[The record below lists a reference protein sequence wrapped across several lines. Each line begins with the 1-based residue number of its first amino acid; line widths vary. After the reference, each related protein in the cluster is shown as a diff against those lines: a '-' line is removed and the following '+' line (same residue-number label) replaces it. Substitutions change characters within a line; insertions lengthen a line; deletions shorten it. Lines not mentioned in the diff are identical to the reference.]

1 MECFLKANL
10 TLKKT
15 LGDKERKSR
24 TRIDRDCDN
33 MRHKSI
39 VKL

>member
-1 MECFLKANL
+1 MQCFPKANL

-24 TRIDRDCDN
+24 TRIDRECDN